1 MFSRWFGKSP
11 SPKID
16 NAWWQAAEA
25 AAETPANDAI
35 DALARALVSGTA
47 TDELERQQE
56 MVEGL
61 RDLAT
66 VAATPALPV
75 LTTQHRAI
83 GNDQCHFIA
92 PVSLGVEG
100 GGAGKIFLT
109 SARIVFV
116 GGRLRSWPWHRLRR
130 VTRAGRNLIIV
141 IAGEADDLVLQ
152 CNTYGEA
159 LIAAHIIRRLAPG
172 N

>member
-1 MFSRWFGKSP
+1 MFSRWFAKGS

-16 NAWWQAAEA
+16 TAWWEAAEA
-25 AAETPANDAI
+25 AADAPASDAI
-35 DALARALVSGTA
+35 DALTGALASGHA

-61 RDLAT
+61 RDLVT
-66 VAATPALPV
+66 IAAAAALPV

-159 LIAAHIIRRLAPG
+159 LVAAYVIKKLAPG
-172 N
+172 